1 MKKILILLSFI
12 CFVYSQSKLYV
23 AGGSSSNEHGFFA
36 ELNGN
41 IIKEASIKNYNND
54 ARAISSDSLYIY
66 VGGSFAVNGW
76 NNIAVYNKSDYQFVR
91 TIAENGGG
99 VYSLQADANFIYWGR
114 ESWSNQLKVYNKNN
128 EQIANYPFEADGN
141 GVYRAL
147 IDENNIY
154 ITGGSPYQTA
164 THFRVMDKAS
174 RSIVAGYPL
183 YRGFYLGANL
193 LRQNKDY
200 IAMHLSDLTNSNN
213 NRLKLIKKSTKE
225 EVASLAIPS
234 LASMWMDESHIYI
247 VIGRD
252 LSRIKIQ
259 NLEFSNPDWKQTYSR
274 IDANGVFEN
283 AMITFEG
290 KLYIGNQRKLH
301 TLDISGG
308 KFDYIEQ
315 VEFPENYKI
324 QAFHKEELSQPTEI
338 WQKVYIRKPKKIRSS
353 L

>member
-23 AGGSSSNEHGFFA
+23 AGGSASNQHGFFA
-36 ELNGN
+36 ELNGT

-66 VGGSFAVNGW
+66 VGGSFTMNGW
-76 NNIAVYNKSDYQFVR
+76 DNIAVYNKSDYQFVR
-91 TIAENGGG
+91 TITENGGD
-99 VYSLQADANFIYWGR
+99 VYSLQADASFIYWGR
-114 ESWSNQLKVYNKNN
+114 ASWSNQLKVYNKNN

-141 GVYRAL
+141 GAYRVL

-200 IAMHLSDLTNSNN
+200 IALHLFDLTNTNN

-225 EVASLAIPS
+225 EFASIAISS
-234 LASMWMDESHIYI
+234 LKSMWMDESYIYI
-247 VIGRD
+247 VYGNSGQD
-252 LSRIKIQ
+252 LARIKIQ
-259 NLEFSNPDWKQTYSR
+259 NLEFSYPDWKSAFSQ
-274 IDANGVFEN
+274 IDANSVFED

-290 KLYIGNQRKLH
+290 KLYIGNHRKLH

-315 VEFPENYKI
+315 VEFPVNYRI

-338 WQKVYIRKPKKIRSS
+338 WQKVYIRKPK
-353 L
+353 